1 MTVHFYHPTAGK
13 IRGRVRLS
21 CYWPEEVAKVRELC
35 TATAR
40 LNGEVG
46 GAVYEVNA
54 LRRRNYRNGISVR
67 AGHLGGQEYVLQVLR
82 SRRGVRVYM

>member
-1 MTVHFYHPTAGK
+1 MTVHFYHPTAGE

-21 CYWPEEVAKVRELC
+21 CYWPEEVAKARELC

-40 LNGEVG
+40 LNSEVED
-46 GAVYEVNA
+46 AVYEVNA

-67 AGHLGGQEYVLQVLR
+67 AGHLGGQEYVLQVI
-82 SRRGVRVYM
+82 S